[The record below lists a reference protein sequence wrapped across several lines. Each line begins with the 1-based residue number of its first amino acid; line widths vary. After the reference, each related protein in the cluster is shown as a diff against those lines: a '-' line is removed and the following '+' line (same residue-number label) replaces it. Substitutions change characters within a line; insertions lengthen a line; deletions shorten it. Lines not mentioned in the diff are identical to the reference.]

1 MLYLR
6 AVGTLAASG
15 RGGARDPD
23 RPAGRAGGPLVV
35 HGARGTPRPA
45 RRTLASKRRGGRGAA
60 WLARRVDV
68 YVRLIEV
75 GRPVLQVS
83 PRGPMAHGFA
93 PFHLPLVV
101 GLPICNLTGVG
112 IMGPVGIGQVSFVV
126 RDDGPGRTR
135 GGGAGFGPN
144 VTQRGVTITPL

>member
-1 MLYLR
+1 MVYLR

-15 RGGARDPD
+15 RGGARDP
-23 RPAGRAGGPLVV
+23 GRS
-35 HGARGTPRPA
+35 R
-45 RRTLASKRRGGRGAA
+45 RRTSRGAWRTGHTQLGA
-60 WLARRVDV
+60 ENFCLETAAGLGIIWLAVLV
-68 YVRLIEV
+68 NWYVRLIEV
-75 GRPVLQVS
+75 GRAVLRVS

-126 RDDGPGRTR
+126 RDDGPSRTP
-135 GGGAGFGPN
+135 GG
-144 VTQRGVTITPL
+144 